1 MKFNQHAA
9 LFALKSCAIELTIAA
24 ATCLTAPVA
33 WAHQTSPHDHAKV
46 AMTDSQQIEH
56 VMKSMFDKP
65 EAPLKVAPITV
76 HGKFAVAGWIQG
88 DQGGRAFLKK
98 EKNQW
103 SIQLCGGE
111 GLKQADALAMTG
123 MSRSEARELARKI
136 AIDEKSMPTEDLRKL
151 SLFEGIIKVGDD
163 KNHGQHG
170 NHGHPKH
177 H

>member
-1 MKFNQHAA
+1 MKSFQ
-9 LFALKSCAIELTIAA
+9 LPFAL
-24 ATCLTAPVA
+24 CLWLSMSFFHSWAQSISA
-33 WAHQTSPHDHAKV
+33 WPHNEVVVIDAKK
-46 AMTDSQQIEH
+46 IEH
-56 VMKSMFDKP
+56 VMKGMFDKP

-123 MSRSEARELARKI
+123 MSRTEARELARKI

-170 NHGHPKH
+170 NH
-177 H
+177 

>member
-46 AMTDSQQIEH
+46 AMTDPQQIEH

-88 DQGGRAFLKK
+88 DQGGRAFLKRK
-98 EKNQW
+98 RTSGPFNCVGAK
-103 SIQLCGGE
+103 
-111 GLKQADALAMTG
+111 GLN
-123 MSRSEARELARKI
+123 
-136 AIDEKSMPTEDLRKL
+136 KL
-151 SLFEGIIKVGDD
+151 MRW
-163 KNHGQHG
+163 
-170 NHGHPKH
+170 P
-177 H
+177 